1 MKKRFW
7 DLYAPIYESAM
18 RFDKKTYDY
27 MYRRIPEVIKGKKV
41 LEIATGPG
49 ILAKNVAYAAKSM
62 TATDY
67 SEGMIKQAKKNIKLE
82 NLSFEVVDA
91 MTLPYHD
98 KSFDVVIIA
107 NALHIIPEPEKAI
120 SEISR
125 VLKYDG
131 ILIAPNFIHSET
143 TVTSKLWLKILKVLG
158 IKFEHEW
165 SRKTYENFLRQNGF
179 KITKSVE
186 IQARLTMA
194 YVECIK
200 Y

>member
-67 SEGMIKQAKKNIKLE
+67 SEGMIKQAKKNINLK

-91 MTLPYHD
+91 MTLPYND

-131 ILIAPNFIHSET
+131 ILIAPNFVHSEI
-143 TVTSKLWLKILKVLG
+143 TVKSKLWLKILKFLG

-165 SRKTYENFLRQNGF
+165 SRKKYEDFLRQNGF

-186 IQARLTMA
+186 IQARLKMA
-194 YVECIK
+194 YVECVK

>member
-67 SEGMIKQAKKNIKLE
+67 SEGMIKQAKKNINLK

-131 ILIAPNFIHSET
+131 ILIAPNFVHSEI
-143 TVTSKLWLKILKVLG
+143 TVKSKLWLKILKGLG

-165 SRKTYENFLRQNGF
+165 SRKKYEDFLRQNGF

-186 IQARLTMA
+186 IQARLKMA

>member
-67 SEGMIKQAKKNIKLE
+67 SEGMIKQAKKNINLK

-131 ILIAPNFIHSET
+131 ILIAPNFVHSEI
-143 TVTSKLWLKILKVLG
+143 TVKSKLWLKILKVLG

-165 SRKTYENFLRQNGF
+165 SRKKYEDFLRQNGF

-186 IQARLTMA
+186 IQARLKMA
-194 YVECIK
+194 YVECVK

>member
-67 SEGMIKQAKKNIKLE
+67 SEGMIKQAKKNINLK

-91 MTLPYHD
+91 MTLPYND

-131 ILIAPNFIHSET
+131 ILIAPNFVHSEI
-143 TVTSKLWLKILKVLG
+143 TVKSKLWLKILKVLG

-165 SRKTYENFLRQNGF
+165 SRKKYEDFLRQNGF

-186 IQARLTMA
+186 IQARLKMA
-194 YVECIK
+194 YVECVK